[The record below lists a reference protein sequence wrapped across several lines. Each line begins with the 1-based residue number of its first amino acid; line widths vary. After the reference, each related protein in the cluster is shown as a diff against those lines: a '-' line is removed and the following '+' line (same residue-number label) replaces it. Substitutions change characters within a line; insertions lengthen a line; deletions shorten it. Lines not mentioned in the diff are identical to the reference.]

1 MLHLILLTLC
11 LAEAG
16 ELLPGIPVEGVAD
29 LGTAD
34 FLTPDLGWT
43 APIPGGFVR
52 VFVGRSD
59 EEAQAWVQASQMS
72 ITQPLPA
79 IAGLGSEAYG
89 DETGLVIVRNQ
100 NIALQVRSSGAARA
114 VAESMLAAVPVDGAP
129 WPSPPSLVE
138 GEDGRWQVSAPGAV
152 RVTFSGGRVVPG
164 AASLTFSQPPTEL
177 TAWDRLG
184 RSATWTAAY

>member
-72 ITQPLPA
+72 I
-79 IAGLGSEAYG
+79 
-89 DETGLVIVRNQ
+89 
-100 NIALQVRSSGAARA
+100 
-114 VAESMLAAVPVDGAP
+114 
-129 WPSPPSLVE
+129 
-138 GEDGRWQVSAPGAV
+138 
-152 RVTFSGGRVVPG
+152 
-164 AASLTFSQPPTEL
+164 
-177 TAWDRLG
+177 
-184 RSATWTAAY
+184 